1 MKIFLNLS
9 FLLMLTLFSTKS
21 ISQNNKY
28 IKQKCYACKGL
39 KKVRIKIDCTNCRY
53 WTYKDRYRHCQ
64 MCGGTKLIPEIIE
77 CNICEG
83 EGFIMKSIAQINYEK
98 SIISN
103 YNKTKERSKVDVS
116 KFACIINSNTN
127 GKNLKQ
133 TKDNPEAYSFF
144 KEDGSEFTF
153 WDNGDFT
160 YWDGDAQAI
169 GKWKCVGGNNF
180 EAYIEWGNTKHYY
193 RSVTNQWALTPN
205 AKKIN

>member
-1 MKIFLNLS
+1 MKIFLKLS
-9 FLLMLTLFSTKS
+9 FLFMLILFSTKT

-28 IKQKCYACKGL
+28 IKQKCYGCKGL
-39 KKVRIKIDCTNCRY
+39 KKVRIKIECTNCRF
-53 WTYKDRYRHCQ
+53 WTSAYRYCE
-64 MCGGTKLIPEIIE
+64 MCGGSKLTPEIIE

-83 EGFIMKSIAQINYEK
+83 KGYIMKSIAQINYEK

-103 YNKTKERSKVDVS
+103 YNKTKERSKVDES

-133 TKDNPEAYSFF
+133 TKDNPSAYSFF
-144 KEDGSEFTF
+144 KGDGSEFIF
-153 WDNGDFT
+153 WDNGDFA

-169 GKWKCVGGNNF
+169 GKWKCVGSNNF
-180 EAYIEWGNTKHYY
+180 EAFVDWKGVTHYY
-193 RSVTNQWALTPN
+193 RSETNQWALTKN